1 MRDFNV
7 DALDHETNQ
16 KLWNILEGYDLVV
29 SGPTRH
35 GGLLD
40 HVYLLKS
47 FMGRKRVALL
57 IKDFY
62 FSDHEAVKFLVSR
75 KILYKFLNKLFDKQ
89 HILLI

>member
-7 DALDHETNQ
+7 DALDHEINQ

-57 IKDFY
+57 IK
-62 FSDHEAVKFLVSR
+62 VSQVSCEQ
-75 KILYKFLNKLFDKQ
+75 KNIVQ
-89 HILLI
+89 IS